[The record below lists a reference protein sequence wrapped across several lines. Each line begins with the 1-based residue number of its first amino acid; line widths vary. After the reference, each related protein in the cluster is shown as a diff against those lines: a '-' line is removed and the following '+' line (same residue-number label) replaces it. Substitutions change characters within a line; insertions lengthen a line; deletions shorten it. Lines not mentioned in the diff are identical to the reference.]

1 MLFKLLEYN
10 ETKLVLHY
18 KNSKKFIVKHL
29 CLLMFNDKLI
39 IIISCSRQ
47 TILVKLDTQGAS
59 ELLYNPGDH
68 IAIYPENSSKLVD
81 AILIRLHNSPP
92 PDQLIKVEI
101 LNERTTPMGKPSLF
115 ILQN

>member
-1 MLFKLLEYN
+1 MLN
-10 ETKLVLHY
+10 G
-18 KNSKKFIVKHL
+18 I
-29 CLLMFNDKLI
+29 LI
-39 IIISCSRQ
+39 LIISCSRQ

-101 LNERTTPMGKPSLF
+101 LNERTTPMGKHALLIFRKNALTNDKIAQPLTEF
-115 ILQN
+115 